1 MNDLTEEMFVE
12 GTIKPSN
19 NIKTDFTRPSFLI
32 ATCSML
38 LTLLLWVIAPKWHL
52 IPECFGFYSL
62 GAWTSEVKIKMKYG
76 LIPLIIMAI
85 ILPLIMLDPFGFLIT
100 GYFTFVWLL
109 GYKLSERRKISHE

>member
-38 LTLLLWVIAPKWHL
+38 LTLLLWVVAPKWHL

-62 GAWTSEVKIKMKYG
+62 GAWTSEVNINLNYG
-76 LIPLIIMAI
+76 
-85 ILPLIMLDPFGFLIT
+85 GRNREQ
-100 GYFTFVWLL
+100 LL
-109 GYKLSERRKISHE
+109 RWVNELEELLKNEI